1 MLKIHESVDNTFTRS
16 IKEKEDEEP
25 GFNWLET
32 HKKNMI
38 LNASA
43 PPPYDLPA
51 SEPNEFFKSFL
62 QKKTQFKAK
71 EFLMH
76 RLYVL
81 DKLQSFLQWQ

>member
-1 MLKIHESVDNTFTRS
+1 
-16 IKEKEDEEP
+16 
-25 GFNWLET
+25 
-32 HKKNMI
+32 MI

-76 RLYVL
+76 PLYVL
-81 DKLQSFLQWQ
+81 DKLQSFLQWQYLSFPPARQYFSPASVMVIVFLRSNH

>member
-1 MLKIHESVDNTFTRS
+1 
-16 IKEKEDEEP
+16 
-25 GFNWLET
+25 
-32 HKKNMI
+32 MI